1 MKKFR
6 LLAVMVITVAM
17 LCTVAFAADV
27 AFDAIEYNG
36 TDDTVTVTVTAT
48 KDLNIGWF
56 SALAVGYDGDVF
68 EYVSATSDDAGAG
81 FTDMGTS
88 IVYSADAGDVTLAS
102 GKVIIAATFNVLDKA
117 AVVGSEFSIDMN
129 DTAFSDTSYADFDV
143 EGVAVE
149 VTGAQKAEAPTYT
162 EVTDGEGVFQG
173 VNDIYTGVWTGAYTV
188 TLNGNA
194 ADKVK
199 VDFDATHSY
208 EVEAD
213 AAGEGAIAFKIAVV
227 GAPKNAKAVPSVFG
241 TEWVAA
247 VKAE

>member
-88 IVYSADAGDVTLAS
+88 VVYSADAGDVTLTS
-102 GKVIIAATFNVLDKA
+102 GKVIIAATFNVLDKD
-117 AVVGSEFSIDMN
+117 AVVGSEFAIDMN

-143 EGVAVE
+143 EGAAVT
-149 VTGAQKAEAPTYT
+149 VTGAKTPATVALDSEATKEVAGATATYS
-162 EVTDGEGVFQG
+162 
-173 VNDIYTGVWTGAYTV
+173 NVWVGNYKV
-188 TLNGNA
+188 TLNGNTINGLNLA
-194 ADKVK
+194 WNGKTDSIDKV
-199 VDFDATHSY
+199 VEPTDGDGFVFFDIAMLKK
-208 EVEAD
+208 
-213 AAGEGAIAFKIAVV
+213 AGDIVV
-227 GAPKNAKAVPSVFG
+227 
-241 TEWVAA
+241 T
-247 VKAE
+247 VK